1 MANGHLRPGDLP
13 IERVAGPGTE
23 GSSRPL
29 SALLKDFAEGGADL
43 VRHEFRLAKT
53 EASGLARHLGTGAAA
68 VAVGGVLA
76 LLGALTFI
84 TGLIMLAGDQWLRD
98 RYWLAALIVTA
109 LAGIAAAVFAKRGL
123 AVLSPAHLA
132 PDQTVATLKEDKEWL
147 KQQRT

>member
-1 MANGHLRPGDLP
+1 MANGSPVPGDNG
-13 IERVAGPGTE
+13 VAGPGPD
-23 GSSRPL
+23 GRSL

-53 EASGLARHLGTGAAA
+53 EAGELARHLGTGSAA
-68 VAVGGVLA
+68 VAAGGVLA
-76 LLGALTFI
+76 LLGVLTFI

-109 LAGIAAAVFAKRGL
+109 LAGLAAAVFAKRGL

-132 PDQTVATLKEDKEWL
+132 PTQTAATLKDDKEWL

>member
-1 MANGHLRPGDLP
+1 MASGSPAPDDYV
-13 IERVAGPGTE
+13 VAGPGSD
-23 GSSRPL
+23 GRSL

-53 EASGLARHLGTGAAA
+53 EAGELARHLGTGSAA

-76 LLGALTFI
+76 LLGVLTLF

-109 LAGIAAAVFAKRGL
+109 LAGLAAAVFARRGL

-132 PDQTVATLKEDKEWL
+132 PTQTAATLTEDKEWL
-147 KQQRT
+147 KRQRT